1 MKFFLTLF
9 TLLSLSTASFA
20 QDTKAQGIL
29 DKLSS
34 KLKSYSS
41 FYIEFSAHIKSS
53 DGGEQTVTGKGWVK
67 GKKYSATYGDNTVLS
82 NGLKT
87 WTIVKEEKT
96 VYEAD
101 ADDADEESI
110 NPKKLMT
117 IWETGFKN
125 QYSKEMEMNEETVD
139 VIYLYPKNAT
149 TADYHTVILYI
160 SQAKNELK
168 KAVMKMKDGTVMTY
182 RLKTLTGNIEIDDAI
197 FVYDPA
203 KYAGY
208 KLFKDY

>member
-9 TLLSLSTASFA
+9 TLLSLSTSVLA
-20 QDTKAQGIL
+20 QDEKAQGIL

-34 KLKSYSS
+34 KIKSYTS
-41 FYIEFSAHIKSS
+41 FYMEFSAHIKSS
-53 DGGEQTVTGKGWVK
+53 DGAERTDTGKGWVK
-67 GKKYSATYGDNTVLS
+67 GKKYSATYGDNTVIS

-87 WTIVKEEKT
+87 WTVVKEEKT

-101 ADDADEESI
+101 ADDEDEESI

-125 QYSKEMEMNEETVD
+125 RYSKEMEMNGETVH
-139 VIYLYPKNAT
+139 VIYLYPKNAAN
-149 TADYHTVILYI
+149 ADYHTVILYI
-160 SQAKNELK
+160 SKAKNELK
-168 KAVMKMKDGTVMTY
+168 KAVLKMKDGTVMTY
-182 RLKTLTGNIEIDDAI
+182 RMTKLTANPDVDDAI
-197 FVYDPA
+197 FVYDPN
-203 KYAGY
+203 KYPGY

>member
-9 TLLSLSTASFA
+9 TLLSISGSTFA
-20 QDTKAQGIL
+20 QDDKAQGIL
-29 DKLSS
+29 DKLST
-34 KLKSYSS
+34 KIKSYSS

-53 DGGEQTVTGKGWVK
+53 DGGERTDTGKGWVK

-101 ADDADEESI
+101 ADAEDEESI

-125 QYSKEMEMNEETVD
+125 QYSKEMEMSGETVH
-139 VIYLYPKNAT
+139 VIYLYPKNASN
-149 TADYHTVILYI
+149 ADYHTVILYI
-160 SQAKNELK
+160 SKAKNELK

-182 RLKTLTGNIEIDDAI
+182 RMTKLNGNPEIDDSI
-197 FVYDPA
+197 FVYDPS
-203 KYAGY
+203 KYPGY
-208 KLFKDY
+208 KVFKDY

>member
-9 TLLSLSTASFA
+9 TLLSLSTGALA
-20 QDTKAQGIL
+20 QDTQAQAIL
-29 DKLSS
+29 DKLSA
-34 KLKSYSS
+34 KIKSYSS

-53 DGGEQTVTGKGWVK
+53 DGTESTVTGKGWVK
-67 GKKYSATYGDNTVLS
+67 GKKYSATYGENTVIS

-101 ADDADEESI
+101 ADDDDEESI

-125 QYSKEMEMNEETVD
+125 RYSKEMEMNDETVH
-139 VIYLYPKNAT
+139 VIYLYPKNAGN
-149 TADYHTVILYI
+149 ADYHTVILYI
-160 SQAKNELK
+160 SKAKNELK

-182 RLKTLTGNIEIDDAI
+182 RLSKLNGNLEIDDAI
-197 FVYDPA
+197 FVYDA
-203 KYAGY
+203 NKYPGY